1 MICKEVDY
9 AAAIG
14 RWQKLIDGGRL
25 SPRQK
30 QSAISQL
37 AGLQAEKDM
46 AYHLKVFFA
55 DRDAFAVF
63 NNLKIEHN
71 GLTAQID
78 HLVLTRWTAYFIES
92 KSVSQVIT
100 VNEHGEWGRLYNRR
114 FSPIESPIEQSRRH
128 KETLFSFMQE
138 HRQQFMGKLLGMQKN
153 FAHFLTPKPYVAI
166 STRGQIQGRG
176 RSQFKEVMKA
186 DQIANDILAHH
197 KALDISVLGILSPT
211 ATDAQTAAF
220 NKKEFAAALQ
230 FLLASDKSI
239 SPEDQV
245 DSFAAQAPSRAE
257 DSEAKERE
265 ASAEELG
272 EDTAAAEVSAS
283 PAARQFKCRKC
294 QSEALCVAHGPYG
307 YYLKCRDCG
316 GNTPIAESCA
326 KCQEKL
332 W

>member
-128 KETLFSFMQE
+128 KETLFS
-138 HRQQFMGKLLGMQKN
+138 
-153 FAHFLTPKPYVAI
+153 
-166 STRGQIQGRG
+166 
-176 RSQFKEVMKA
+176 
-186 DQIANDILAHH
+186 
-197 KALDISVLGILSPT
+197 LDRKSV
-211 ATDAQTAAF
+211 
-220 NKKEFAAALQ
+220 
-230 FLLASDKSI
+230 
-239 SPEDQV
+239 V
-245 DSFAAQAPSRAE
+245 
-257 DSEAKERE
+257 
-265 ASAEELG
+265 
-272 EDTAAAEVSAS
+272 
-283 PAARQFKCRKC
+283 
-294 QSEALCVAHGPYG
+294 
-307 YYLKCRDCG
+307 
-316 GNTPIAESCA
+316 
-326 KCQEKL
+326 
-332 W
+332 